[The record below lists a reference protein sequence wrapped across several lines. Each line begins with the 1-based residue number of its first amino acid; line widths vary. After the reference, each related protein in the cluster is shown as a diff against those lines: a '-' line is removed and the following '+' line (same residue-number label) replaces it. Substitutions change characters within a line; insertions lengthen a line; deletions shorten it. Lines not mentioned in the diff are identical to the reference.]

1 MVIWIIG
8 ISGSGKST
16 LGNMLKKY
24 FDEEGLDSQI
34 IDGDVVRSF
43 FNDDLGYGA
52 EDREQNIK
60 RILLASSLLESNGI
74 VPIICNIGPFEH
86 LRLFA
91 REKFNNYIQIYLY
104 KRMENAKKNDVK
116 NIYRDNVDVTPIVG
130 IDLLFE
136 EPEFNELVLKVDDES
151 KEESLKK
158 IINYLE
164 SVKNED

>member
-24 FDEEGLDSQI
+24 FDEKGLNSQI

-116 NIYRDNVDVTPIVG
+116 NIYRDNIDVTPIVG

-164 SVKNED
+164 SLKNED

>member
-24 FDEEGLDSQI
+24 FDEEGLNSQI

-74 VPIICNIGPFEH
+74 VPIICNIGPFES

-116 NIYRDNVDVTPIVG
+116 NIYRDNIDVTPIVG

-158 IINYLE
+158 IINYLQ
-164 SVKNED
+164 SLKNED